1 LQATLAFLT
10 PSFIKLV
17 KPEDVPTL
25 KTLVLAGEPAS
36 QRDIQLWIDKVHLI
50 IGYGQTESAVCCSTY
65 ELPNA
70 ETNARTIGQ
79 GSGAICWVVDEEN
92 HERLCPIGTI
102 GELIVEGPGL
112 ARGYLHDEAK
122 TATVFVENPRFLD
135 CTEGKRRLYATGDL
149 VRQQYDGYLVYVGR
163 RDMQIKRNGQ
173 RIELGEIEH
182 HVQAALPEAE
192 AVVVETVVLK
202 ESQQLNLV
210 AFLCLVGTLEDT
222 SHKPGASDKASSW
235 FSKSTTAGL
244 RTKLSAAMPEY
255 MIPSFFIPVQK
266 LPVINGAKVDRA
278 KLRKMALDM
287 SPELLA
293 GCSLEAVETKRPP
306 GTSTERRLQR
316 FWADVLNVSPEDI
329 GIDESFH
336 GLGGDS
342 LAAMRLVSLA
352 RAAGLSLSV
361 ADLFGK
367 PSLTDLATF
376 IDSQHS
382 KAQATVFRCPPKFSS
397 LHTGDFEELVQ
408 DVVAVQT
415 DSAVDDI
422 EDVVEA
428 TDTQASMVAAGVGQ
442 HHGQT
447 GYFSFDFEGLLDRT
461 RLKNA
466 CQRVVA
472 HFSILRTAFIAHRK
486 RVYQVVL
493 KTVHVDMVFQDS
505 VDDVGQA
512 AKKWMQEGKKRDRV
526 LGEQLVRFC
535 FFRQDSRRS
544 RLIMEVSHAQYDG
557 MSYPLLAEA
566 LQSAYLG
573 RELPERPQM
582 YELVY
587 YMQSIGEHE
596 AETYWQKLLQDAT
609 VSTVMPASGSI
620 KRHIL
625 DRVITK
631 TTKCRPV
638 TSQGFTFA
646 TVLKAA
652 WASVLAGVNGTDD
665 VVFGQ
670 LVSGRSLDFPDIS
683 QVLGACI
690 NTTPVRV
697 KFEASTGVEL
707 LRQVQQQHLDSIPFE
722 ILGTKR
728 LIKQCTKW
736 GPRAR
741 LSTVVHHLSIGE
753 LEAECQFGE
762 ARCKITCTGLPDDS
776 ADIVVAS
783 VARGEDVDISLGFSE
798 ELIPAAYAEELLRM
812 LGSHVEH
819 MLSRPEEPVSL
830 YGVEMPTHRE
840 APTSRIRACDMSTEG
855 HPIVNS
861 AWDFV
866 MGQGGFEKNTPYWE
880 FWDDDVAAA
889 QLATF
894 YCRQGVSTTVE
905 EVMERPTM
913 LLQSEMMMEKIGEN

>member
-1 LQATLAFLT
+1 
-10 PSFIKLV
+10 V
-17 KPEDVPTL
+17 RPEDVPTL

-50 IGYGQTESAVCCSTY
+50 IGYGQTESAVCCSAY

-70 ETNARTIGQ
+70 KTNARNIGR
-79 GSGAICWVVDEEN
+79 GSGVICWVVDEED
-92 HERLCPIGTI
+92 HEKLCPIGTI
-102 GELIVEGPGL
+102 GELIVEGPVL
-112 ARGYLHDEAK
+112 ARGYLHDDAK
-122 TATVFVENPRFLD
+122 TAAVFIENPGFLD

-149 VRQQYDGYLVYVGR
+149 VRQQYDGNLVYVGR
-163 RDMQIKRNGQ
+163 RDTQIKRNGQ

-210 AFLCLVGTLEDT
+210 AFLCLVGTLEDN
-222 SHKPGASDKASSW
+222 SHQPGAFDKESSW

-293 GCSLEAVETKRPP
+293 GYSLEAVETKRPP
-306 GTSTERRLQR
+306 RTSTERRLQR
-316 FWADVLNVSPEDI
+316 FWADVLNVSTEDI

-367 PSLTDLATF
+367 PTLANLAAF
-376 IDSQHS
+376 IDSQHR
-382 KAQATVFRCPPKFSS
+382 KAEATVFRCPPKFSS
-397 LHTGDFEELVQ
+397 LHGGDIKEVLQ
-408 DVVAVQT
+408 DVLAVQT
-415 DSAVDDI
+415 DSNLADI

-442 HHGQT
+442 HRGQT
-447 GYFSFDFEGLLDRT
+447 GYFSFDFEGSLDRACLT
-461 RLKNA
+461 NA
-466 CQRVVA
+466 CERVVA
-472 HFSILRTAFIAHRK
+472 HFSILRTAFVAHRK

-493 KTVHVDMVFQDS
+493 KAVHVDMIFQDS

-512 AKKWMQEGKKRDRV
+512 AKEWMEEGKKRDRV

-535 FFRQDSRRS
+535 FLRQDSRHS

-557 MSYPLLAEA
+557 MSYALLAEA

-582 YELVY
+582 YELMY

-596 AETYWQKLLQDAT
+596 AETHWQKLLQDAT
-609 VSTVMPASGSI
+609 VSTVMPASDSI
-620 KRHIL
+620 KRHVL

-631 TTKCRPV
+631 TIKCRPV
-638 TSQGFTFA
+638 TTQGFTFA

-670 LVSGRSLDFPDIS
+670 LVSGRSLDFPNIS

-697 KFEASTGVEL
+697 KFGAGTGVEL

-722 ILGTKR
+722 TLGTKR

-741 LSTVVHHLSIGE
+741 LSTVVHHLNIGE
-753 LEAECQFGE
+753 LEAECQFGDV
-762 ARCKITCTGLPDDS
+762 RCKISCTGLPDDS
-776 ADIVVAS
+776 ADIAVAS

-798 ELIPAAYAEELLRM
+798 EYIPTAYAEDLLQM
-812 LGSHVEH
+812 LCSHVEH
-819 MLSRPEEPVSL
+819 LLDRPEELVRLCS
-830 YGVEMPTHRE
+830 VEVPAHRE
-840 APTSRIRACDMSTEG
+840 TRASSIRACDMSTEG

-861 AWDFV
+861 AWDFA
-866 MGQGGFEKNTPYWE
+866 MGPGRFEKNTPYWDV
-880 FWDDDVAAA
+880 WDDDVAAG

-894 YCRQGVSTTVE
+894 YCRHGVRTTVE
-905 EVMERPTM
+905 EVNERPTV
-913 LLQSEMMMEKIGEN
+913 LLQSEMMVEKMGEK